1 MIMIAGLLAFIASG
15 CSMAQF
21 APEKFFD
28 GPELQVAAAIE
39 AKDNGRLATA
49 MPGANLNRVGR
60 EGITLLFYAFNLK
73 NYPAMTALVK
83 AGANPEYEVQGFGS
97 PMTVAVDQDDSS
109 ALKALLAG
117 GANPNGNYT
126 SDTPLLF
133 KVADDDKL
141 EHLKAMLASGANPDI
156 KDSLGQT
163 PIFQA
168 TIMSSF
174 DALQLL
180 LDRGAKTD
188 VIDDRGTSFAWAV
201 HSEIGMQSKNPEQ
214 LKRIMAVKTML
225 EQRGVKFP
233 PDPPQVVRQKLG
245 IPE

>member
-1 MIMIAGLLAFIASG
+1 
-15 CSMAQF
+15 MAQF

-28 GPELQVAAAIE
+28 GAELQVAQAIE
-39 AKDNGRLATA
+39 AKDNGRLAA
-49 MPGANLNRVGR
+49 VMPGANLNRVGK

-83 AGANPEYEVQGFGS
+83 AGANPDYEVQGFGS
-97 PMTVAVDQDDSS
+97 PMSVAVDQNDPS

-117 GANPNGNYT
+117 GANPNGNYS

-141 EHLKAMLASGANPDI
+141 EHLKAMLDAGANPNN
-156 KDSLGQT
+156 KDSLGET
-163 PIFQA
+163 AIFEAMSISSYDA
-168 TIMSSF
+168 TNMLIQRGADLKAMS
-174 DALQLL
+174 
-180 LDRGAKTD
+180 DRGLT
-188 VIDDRGTSFAWAV
+188 FAWVVQDKLNFNKNNNAHLLRV
-201 HSEIGMQSKNPEQ
+201 QEI
-214 LKRIMAVKTML
+214 
-225 EQRGVKFP
+225 QRLCEARGITFP